1 MQMQW
6 NDIVGVLGSV
16 ASIVGLPIAIY
27 QIRSA
32 KSRIQAAESAVKQL
46 AEINKYQKYQGIIKT
61 LEELFNNTSSLI
73 SDWDKRGVRKK
84 NQENSVRGIIQ
95 SVHHCIVEL
104 PEGTEDSALN
114 AAVSFFEDA
123 IREDSVD
130 LLRSAKAQLHMALSE
145 LKERAERIT
154 DEENKIIAKG
164 SQSS

>member
-46 AEINKYQKYQGIIKT
+46 A
-61 LEELFNNTSSLI
+61 
-73 SDWDKRGVRKK
+73 DKRGVRKK

-130 LLRSAKAQLHMALSE
+130 LLRNAKAQLHMALSE